1 MPESVRVT
9 ACGEIASLCGLASLR
24 EILNMKIKI
33 TAVILILIFSI
44 SLLAQS
50 ASDAAELTRLLN
62 EFLAGAGRNDA
73 AVHDRF
79 WADDLIYTRGA
90 GARVGKAEIMKGVRE
105 APAPKPDDPKT
116 VYTAEEIRIQ
126 QYGSTAVVA
135 FRLVGTTGSGGKLS
149 VSKFFNTGTF
159 VKREGKWQA
168 AAWQATKIP
177 GAENDSRKQVAETEA
192 AYQRAILASDVKTL
206 ESIVHPS
213 YIWTHTTG
221 QQDNRQK
228 LLGDLTSGKLKYSK
242 LETNSIVVNI
252 YGDTAIVRGTSPRQ
266 RARDASATEDPKPFT
281 VFYTLT
287 LVNIGGTWRIV
298 AMHTSHT

>member
-1 MPESVRVT
+1 
-9 ACGEIASLCGLASLR
+9 
-24 EILNMKIKI
+24 MKIKI
-33 TAVILILIFSI
+33 TAAVAVLILSTFIF
-44 SLLAQS
+44 AQS
-50 ASDAAELTRLLN
+50 PADTADLTRLLN

-79 WADDLIYTRGA
+79 WAEDLIYTRGA
-90 GARVGKAEIMKGVRE
+90 GARVGKADIMKGVRE
-105 APAPKPDDPKT
+105 TRAPKPDDSKT
-116 VYTAEEIRIQ
+116 VYTAEDVRIQ

-135 FRLVGTTGSGGKLS
+135 FRLVGTTDSGGGKLS

-159 VKREGKWQA
+159 IKRKGKWQA
-168 AAWQATKIP
+168 VAWQATKIP
-177 GAENDSRKQVAETEA
+177 GAEDDSRKQVAETEA
-192 AYQRAILASDVKTL
+192 AYQRAILASDTKTL

-221 QQDNRQK
+221 QQDNREK
-228 LLGDLTSGKLKYSK
+228 MLGELTSGKLKYSK
-242 LETNSIVVNI
+242 LETNSIVVNV

-287 LVNIGGTWRIV
+287 LVNFGGTWRIV